1 MDPKQQALIDAKRA
15 EILAK
20 LQKFQKPGGSLNRTP
35 AQAPQSQLPTQPQ
48 PSQPASSSSPSL
60 SSSTTSQSSKHKSSR
75 APPAKKVV
83 PIPAPPPTGTSGG
96 LNLVELQRRIAEAKT
111 RLTGSPASSGGRS
124 SATSTTNTRTNE
136 TKPPGM
142 PFDKSGKID
151 LKAMMDT
158 GIIPRRETTNSKAMQ
173 RAKQTSIP
181 AAAEKKPLKIVDE
194 VPAEFTDPTK
204 NPYFDPSMEVK
215 IAPKSRRSRQ
225 LKFVQPGK
233 YIDIANQERAKAQ
246 LEKLKQ
252 EITESVKKA
261 GMQTEFDVSDK
272 VIKRDAPPAVEWW
285 DAPFLANKTYDDLNE
300 NEINPDKFDTLV
312 TLYVHHPVVI
322 QPPGDVA
329 NAAPVVRS
337 LMLTTKERKKMRR
350 QRRAEAL
357 KDKRDKIRL
366 GLLEPDAPKVKISN
380 LMRVLGEEAIQDPTK
395 VEAKVRKEME
405 LRQKMHDKANEQ
417 RKLTPEERRAKILNK
432 LKDDQKTSNEVAV
445 FKIKSCSHP
454 KLRYKIEMNAQQ
466 HQLTGIVIVHPKCNI
481 VIVEGGPKAIKA
493 YKKLMLRRIDW
504 NDMPPPKNLEADEA
518 AMDIDQPNN
527 NPYGLADG
535 EENKCFLVWTGQV
548 KSKSFKKFT
557 WRSFES
563 EKMAREELG
572 KWNVENY
579 WDVAMASTDDELAA
593 RQPQL

>member
-20 LQKFQKPGGSLNRTP
+20 LQKFQKPGGSLNPSTP
-35 AQAPQSQLPTQPQ
+35 PKPAPAKPQAPPPQ
-48 PSQPASSSSPSL
+48 QPASPSSPHAR
-60 SSSTTSQSSKHKSSR
+60 QRSSR

-83 PIPAPPPTGTSGG
+83 PIPAPPPAGTSGG

-111 RLTGSPASSGGRS
+111 RLTGSPASANSRS
-124 SATSTTNTRTNE
+124 SAVGGPSARITE
-136 TKPPGM
+136 TKPPSM

-158 GIIPRRETTNSKAMQ
+158 GIIPRRETTNSKALE
-173 RAKQTSIP
+173 RAKQTSSIP

-300 NEINPDKFDTLV
+300 NEINPDKYDTLV

-322 QPPGDVA
+322 QPPGEV

-432 LKDDQKTSNEVAV
+432 LKEDQKTSNEVAV

-518 AMDIDQPNN
+518 AMDIDQPSA
-527 NPYGLADG
+527 YGLAEG

-548 KSKSFKKFT
+548 KSKSFKRFT

-579 WDVAMASTDDELAA
+579 WDVAMASTDEELAA

>member
-1 MDPKQQALIDAKRA
+1 MDPKQKALIDAKRA
-15 EILAK
+15 EVLAK
-20 LQKFQKPGGSLNRTP
+20 LQKFQKPGGSLNSTTAP
-35 AQAPQSQLPTQPQ
+35 AKPQAPPTQP
-48 PSQPASSSSPSL
+48 PSSSSPS
-60 SSSTTSQSSKHKSSR
+60 SSPSHARQRSSR

-83 PIPAPPPTGTSGG
+83 PIPAPPPAGTSGG

-111 RLTGSPASSGGRS
+111 RLTGSPAGSSGRS
-124 SATSTTNTRTNE
+124 SAIGGPSTRTNE
-136 TKPPGM
+136 TKPPSM

-158 GIIPRRETTNSKAMQ
+158 GIIPRRETTNSKALQ
-173 RAKQTSIP
+173 RAKQTTSIP

-194 VPAEFTDPTK
+194 VPADFTDPTK

-246 LEKLKQ
+246 LERLKQ

-300 NEINPDKFDTLV
+300 DEIDPDKYDTLV
-312 TLYVHHPVVI
+312 TLYVHHPVII
-322 QPPGDVA
+322 QPPGEV

-432 LKDDQKTSNEVAV
+432 LKEDQKTSNEVAV

-504 NDMPPPKNLEADEA
+504 NDMPPPKNLEADES
-518 AMDIDQPNN
+518 AMDIDGA
-527 NPYGLADG
+527 NPYGLAEG
-535 EENKCFLVWTGQV
+535 EENKCYLVWTGQV
-548 KSKSFKKFT
+548 KSKSFKRFT

-579 WDVAMASTDDELAA
+579 WDVAMASTDEELAA